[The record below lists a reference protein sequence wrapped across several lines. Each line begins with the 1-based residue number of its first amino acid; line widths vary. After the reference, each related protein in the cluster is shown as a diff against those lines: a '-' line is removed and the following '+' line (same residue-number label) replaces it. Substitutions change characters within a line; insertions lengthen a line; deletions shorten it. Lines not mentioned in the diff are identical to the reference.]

1 MRFVTRLIVA
11 AALLYASRAQ
21 AQVLWDM
28 ATEYPRAS
36 MSGLGVTA
44 FARAIDE
51 NTRGGLVIRQ
61 SFDGE
66 SGLRSAAMLQ
76 AIARNRI
83 QAGDAYAAALDARNE
98 LFGLFALPAVV
109 GSLDE
114 ARRLLDLARPAIR
127 AALRKE
133 GAHLLYLTPW
143 PPTGLWSKKPLRGA
157 ADLKG
162 LTVRT
167 YDLTSS
173 IAISGTGAEALVL
186 SLDDTR
192 AQLRAGSVNAML
204 SSGEG
209 GLERKLPSLLP
220 YFSEITYLL
229 PISIASANAAAY
241 DALAPDLRA
250 AVDLAAR
257 DTEAELW
264 TTLLTRLARDRQA
277 MRDQGVTIDS
287 QPPSDMLHALK
298 RAAREM
304 HRRWCGKAGPVCH
317 TILDPLEAGAT
328 PQ

>member
-1 MRFVTRLIVA
+1 MRFVRRLIVTV
-11 AALLYASRAQ
+11 ALLYAPGALAQ
-21 AQVLWDM
+21 ALWDM
-28 ATEYPRAS
+28 ATEYPRNS
-36 MSGLGVTA
+36 MSGLGVAA
-44 FARAIDE
+44 FARNIEE
-51 NTRGGLVIRQ
+51 NTRGGLVVRP
-61 SFDGE
+61 SYEGE

-76 AIARNRI
+76 AIARNKL
-83 QAGDAYAAALDARNE
+83 QAGDAYAAALDPQNE
-98 LFGLFALPAVV
+98 LFSLFSLPAMVS
-109 GSLDE
+109 SLDE
-114 ARRLLDLARPAIR
+114 ARRLLELARPVIAT
-127 AALRKE
+127 ALRAE
-133 GAHLLYLTPW
+133 GVHLLYLTPW
-143 PPTGLWSKKPLRGA
+143 PPTGLWSKKPLHSA

-186 SLDDTR
+186 SIEDTL

-209 GLERKLPSLLP
+209 GLERKLPGLLP
-220 YFSEITYLL
+220 YFSEISYTL

-241 DALAPDLRA
+241 DALSPDLKT

-264 TTLLTRLARDRQA
+264 TTLLTRLARNRQQ

-287 QPPSDMLHALK
+287 QPPLDVLHALK

-304 HRRWCGKAGPVCH
+304 RQRWCGKVGPACH
-317 TILDPLEAGAT
+317 AILDPLEASAA